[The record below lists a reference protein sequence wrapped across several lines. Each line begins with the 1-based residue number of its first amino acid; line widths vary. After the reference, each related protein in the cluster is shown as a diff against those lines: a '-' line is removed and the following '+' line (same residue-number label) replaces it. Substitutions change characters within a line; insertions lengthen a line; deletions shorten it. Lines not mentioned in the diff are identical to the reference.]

1 MWREMI
7 AGTAMVATIFASLS
21 MPAAAANPTLEIV
34 VDSDRRVFTR
44 DALLARSDTTE
55 IQVPAD
61 IAYGKPMSF
70 RAVPLRALLEGLS
83 LPGGSV
89 IEAVASDGFA
99 AHIPVDL
106 LTNADPAKA
115 IAWLAIEPAA
125 IPWPDLP
132 GKQVSAGPFY
142 IVWAGAQVKSISSE
156 YWAYS
161 TIKLVSALPP
171 VVRWPQL
178 AVDDRATHQARTGQE
193 LFIAQCLPCHM
204 IDGAGSSDVGPDLNT
219 PMNPT
224 RYMTRQ
230 GLHAL
235 IRDPKAV
242 RRWPN
247 QTMPG
252 FSEEQ
257 MSDQAIDAIIDYLSH
272 IAGRKHPN

>member
-1 MWREMI
+1 MWCEMI
-7 AGTAMVATIFASLS
+7 PGTPVVATLLASLA
-21 MPAAAANPTLEIV
+21 MPVAAANPTLEIV
-34 VDSDRRVFTR
+34 VDSDRHVVTR
-44 DALLARSDTTE
+44 DALLARSDTTD
-55 IQVPAD
+55 IHVPAD

-99 AHIPVDL
+99 AHVPVDL

-125 IPWPDLP
+125 IPWPNLP

-142 IVWAGAQVKSISSE
+142 IVWTGAQAKSISSE

-178 AVDDRATHQARTGQE
+178 AVDDGATHKARTGQE

-204 IDGAGSSDVGPDLNT
+204 IDGAGSSDIGPDLNT

-257 MSDQAIDAIIDYLSH
+257 VSDQAIDAIIDYLSH
-272 IAGRKHPN
+272 IAGRKHPH